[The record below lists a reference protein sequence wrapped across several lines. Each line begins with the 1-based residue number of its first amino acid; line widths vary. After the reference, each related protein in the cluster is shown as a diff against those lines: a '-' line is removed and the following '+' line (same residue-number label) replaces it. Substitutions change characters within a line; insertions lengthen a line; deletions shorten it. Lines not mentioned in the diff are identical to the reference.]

1 MENTKYKIIV
11 NDTEILL
18 DHSEVENS
26 NIIKIDESNYHILIK
41 NKAAKVKVLNTDFLN
56 KNYLVEID
64 GEIFDIIVKDNFDQ
78 EIDKLGLGNNQ
89 LLKITNVNAP
99 MPGLV
104 IDIMV
109 TAGQTIKKGENLI
122 ILEAMKMENSIKMPN
137 DGIIGKILVKK
148 GQAVEKGAKLFEI
161 E

>member
-26 NIIKIDESNYHILIK
+26 NIIKIEESNYHILNK

-78 EIDKLGLGNNQ
+78 EIDTLGLGHN
-89 LLKITNVNAP
+89 
-99 MPGLV
+99 
-104 IDIMV
+104 
-109 TAGQTIKKGENLI
+109 
-122 ILEAMKMENSIKMPN
+122 
-137 DGIIGKILVKK
+137 
-148 GQAVEKGAKLFEI
+148 
-161 E
+161 